1 VAFAIPP
8 VGYERFPP
16 VGTGTIR
23 EDDPTIIR
31 GVRYPRQLGFPP
43 VGKYLYIPVIRGI
56 NSGVTPPGFIRKI
69 NSDNIVCST
78 LTLLTHLLDIDI
90 KYSVMLRY
98 QSYRLKM
105 YNLREVEFRQR
116 TIIGIP
122 KDCLQPRI
130 GGAH

>member
-1 VAFAIPP
+1 MAFAIPP

-23 EDDPTIIR
+23 EDDPTINR

-69 NSDNIVCST
+69 NSDNCLFNANFTNIHV
-78 LTLLTHLLDIDI
+78 
-90 KYSVMLRY
+90 
-98 QSYRLKM
+98 
-105 YNLREVEFRQR
+105 
-116 TIIGIP
+116 
-122 KDCLQPRI
+122 KDV
-130 GGAH
+130 